1 MPTAL
6 SNHTQET
13 RNAILTPLIDAHL
26 NGHLVN
32 DILDFAT
39 ILFGTAAAEHTVT
52 EGKEERREALPA
64 NGALVMMVCRSL
76 MRAYVSLRKQGEDA
90 NAEELRSIADKH
102 YSRET
107 VDAEMAEVIMGR

>member
-76 MRAYVSLRKQGEDA
+76 MRAYVSLRKQGEEA
-90 NAEELRSIADKH
+90 NAEKLRAIADKH

-107 VDAEMAEVIMGR
+107 VDAEMVEVIMGR